1 MYISNTTI
9 LPEWRV
15 EMTRYLGFHVN
26 EDGGWGMH
34 LGGDTTVFATALY
47 YVVLRILGME
57 ASNPLAARSR
67 ERLLA
72 LGNYALGN
80 RLMPSG

>member
-1 MYISNTTI
+1 MK
-9 LPEWRV
+9 
-15 EMTRYLGFHVN
+15 MA
-26 EDGGWGMH
+26 GGECIWGE
-34 LGGDTTVFATALY
+34 TTVFATALY
-47 YVVLRILGME
+47 YVVWRILGME

-72 LGNYALGN
+72 LGKYALRN